1 MSDRESFSRKVTQLC
16 LKPIRLK
23 EKLSTFIHTHP
34 HTHITININTHTHT
48 HTHTRARAR
57 ARTHTHTTC
66 TCGTYIFNTAVVT
79 VGVAYFIGNCAN
91 AESQQLIKYS
101 MHPSKRALQY
111 SSEKY
116 SLVNSCVE
124 NVGGNDG
131 GELKVGIEVWKVVL
145 NVSEAKN
152 KTKFVL

>member
-1 MSDRESFSRKVTQLC
+1 
-16 LKPIRLK
+16 
-23 EKLSTFIHTHP
+23 
-34 HTHITININTHTHT
+34 
-48 HTHTRARAR
+48 
-57 ARTHTHTTC
+57 
-66 TCGTYIFNTAVVT
+66 
-79 VGVAYFIGNCAN
+79 
-91 AESQQLIKYS
+91 

-152 KTKFVL
+152 KTKFVLWNYGILLTGEVFLNLVLRILRALKFKSNLSLSVTFKALFVELSAGELACFW